1 MRYPNSWVKAM
12 DRPGGEKGETL
23 ALVGN
28 FKDIDTVSIR
38 REPLDM
44 HEDFVSAAAG
54 YSSDTDGAAGK
65 GDVLSVHTKRPPI
78 CFCLKAPTP
87 RLFLLSTFVS
97 ISHDQ

>member
-65 GDVLSVHTKRPPI
+65 GDVLSVHTN
-78 CFCLKAPTP
+78 APFVLFKSLNS

>member
-1 MRYPNSWVKAM
+1 MLYPIRAGKAGFFLRYPNSWVKAM

-38 REPLDM
+38 REPLDL

-54 YSSDTDGAAGK
+54 YSSEEADGAEGR
-65 GDVLSVHTKRPPI
+65 GRLSIYSRAPHPPMSYY
-78 CFCLKAPTP
+78 F
-87 RLFLLSTFVS
+87 
-97 ISHDQ
+97 